1 MRKFRRRGR
10 VISTRLSA
18 YEVTLLASLLTE
30 LIDALSQEGPSRPG
44 PQPADAF
51 EELAQELEPSAEE
64 AVPED
69 PVLQRLFPSA
79 YPDDPVA
86 AAEFRRFT
94 QRDLRTKKLDEARLV
109 LDQVLQTAGGAHD
122 LRITLN
128 DADVWLRTLTSLRL
142 AVAVRLGIRDAAA
155 ADAVSGLDESDPR
168 AFLASVYDWLGF
180 AEETLV
186 LAL

>member
-30 LIDALSQEGPSRPG
+30 LIDALSQEGPSRTG

-79 YPDDPVA
+79 YPDDPAA

-109 LDQVLQTAGGAHD
+109 LDQVLQ
-122 LRITLN
+122 
-128 DADVWLRTLTSLRL
+128 
-142 AVAVRLGIRDAAA
+142 
-155 ADAVSGLDESDPR
+155 
-168 AFLASVYDWLGF
+168 
-180 AEETLV
+180 
-186 LAL
+186 